1 MYGRNLKAYQRTN
14 LEAELSVA
22 NPHRVVQMMFEG
34 LLERLSQS
42 KGAILRKDYEYKAD
56 RISKATGIINGLE
69 MSLDPKQ
76 DPELAERMAAL
87 YEYMKDRLNEASLKL
102 DVAPIDEVIELLLP
116 IKQAWD
122 NIPESEKEK
131 ANSILEKK
139 TH

>member
-1 MYGRNLKAYQRTN
+1 
-14 LEAELSVA
+14 
-22 NPHRVVQMMFEG
+22 MFEG
-34 LLERLSQS
+34 LLERLSQA

-56 RISKATGIINGLE
+56 RISKATGIINGLQ
-69 MSLDPKQ
+69 MSLDAKQ

-87 YEYMKDRLNEASLKL
+87 YEYMKDKLNEASLKL

-122 NIPESEKEK
+122 NIPDSEKEK

-139 TH
+139 IH